1 MSLTTID
8 NYLILHCFCLQYRLF
23 NKPFVTVDKAIT
35 KIKKTSQFSLSLNKI
50 ADTKITDAQT
60 IEFIIINFFILV

>member
-8 NYLILHCFCLQYRLF
+8 NYFRLHCFCLQYRLF
-23 NKPFVTVDKAIT
+23 NKPFVNVDKAIT

-50 ADTKITDAQT
+50 ADNKITDAQT
-60 IEFIIINFFILV
+60 IEFIIINFFILI